1 MLSKSIDVKIDERYC
16 PQQVEGD
23 EGDCAETVEAA
34 EQRGHAPVLHQALGG
49 VLHQHEPVQG
59 LKFVRLRTVK

>member
-1 MLSKSIDVKIDERYC
+1 MLSKSIDVKIKERYC
-16 PQQVEGD
+16 PQQVEGE